1 MESEKKD
8 PPESPDNEPKDE
20 KVEQEA
26 PADALS
32 KTPEEL
38 EQEHEEK
45 VASGEAEKSPDDEPE
60 KKVSPL
66 KKFIRRVNVYFLG
79 FMLIVAVVGAIT
91 VVNFLNSQ
99 KEPPDP
105 NIANQSLTE
114 EELKDLANKDA
125 TVGGTSQTLTIKGN
139 AVIEGQTLM
148 RGNLNIAGN
157 LQTGGSI
164 QGPSLTISGE
174 TNLGATQINSLEVA
188 QTTDVDGALTANS
201 LSIAGASTFGG
212 AMKAP
217 QLTVTR
223 LIISGNGVL
232 EIPNHITFTGPSPSR
247 SITSNVLG
255 NGGTASVN
263 GSDTSGSITIN
274 TGGSPQAG
282 CFVEV
287 TFKQPYTRT
296 PRVIVSP
303 VGSAAGNLDY
313 YVNRNTGSF
322 SLCTNNAAQAN
333 KSFAF
338 DFFVAG

>member
-1 MESEKKD
+1 MEPEKKD
-8 PPESPDNEPKDE
+8 SPESADKDNGNE
-20 KVEQEA
+20 KATQEA

-38 EQEHEEK
+38 EEEHAEK
-45 VASGEAEKSPDDEPE
+45 VASGEAEKTEDEEPE
-60 KKVSPL
+60 KKISPL
-66 KKFIRRVNVYFLG
+66 KKFIRKVNVYFLG
-79 FMLIVAVVGAIT
+79 FMLIVSVVGVIT

-105 NIANQSLTE
+105 NIANQALSE
-114 EELKDLANKDA
+114 EELQELATKDA

-148 RGNLNIAGN
+148 RGNLSIAGN

-174 TNLGATQINSLEVA
+174 SNLGSTQINSLEVA
-188 QTTDVDGALTANS
+188 QTTAVAGELTAGS
-201 LSIAGASTFGG
+201 LSVAGASSFSGDVTVSKIT
-212 AMKAP
+212 AT
-217 QLTVTR
+217 QLV
-223 LIISGNGVL
+223 ISGNGIL
-232 EIPNHITFTGPSPSR
+232 QIPNHISFTGPSPSR
-247 SITSNVLG
+247 SINSSVLG
-255 NGGTASVN
+255 SGGTASVN
-263 GSDTSGSITIN
+263 GSDTSGSITLN

-287 TFKQPYTRT
+287 TFKQPFTKT
-296 PRVIVSP
+296 PRVIVTP
-303 VGSAAGNLDY
+303 IGSTAGNLDF
-313 YVNRNTGSF
+313 YVNRNATGF
-322 SLCTNNAAQAN
+322 SLCTNNAAVAN